1 MFHSKIV
8 NINKQ
13 FQDSPRG
20 VITCDSC
27 YLLELDDELL
37 LPEELD
43 LLPEEL
49 DLLPEELD
57 LLPEEL
63 ELLLPELYELPP
75 ELLLL
80 ELPLLGAL

>member
-1 MFHSKIV
+1 MVNFKI
-8 NINKQ
+8 Q
-13 FQDSPRG
+13 FQDSPKG

-37 LPEELD
+37 LPAELD
-43 LLPEEL
+43 RLL
-49 DLLPEELD
+49 EELD

-63 ELLLPELYELPP
+63 ELLLPELYELPL

-80 ELPLLGAL
+80 GAL

>member
-1 MFHSKIV
+1 MVNLKI
-8 NINKQ
+8 Q
-13 FQDSPRG
+13 FQDSPKG

-37 LPEELD
+37 LPDELD
-43 LLPEEL
+43 RLL
-49 DLLPEELD
+49 EELD

-63 ELLLPELYELPP
+63 ELLLLGALYELRP

-80 ELPLLGAL
+80 LLRLGLL